1 MNDESKHK
9 TDLNDESYHRLTSE
23 ESIGAADSLFA
34 ATEIELAESFN
45 ESAKLAPTKSDS
57 K

>member
-9 TDLNDESYHRLTSE
+9 TDLNDESYHRLTSK
-23 ESIGAADSLFA
+23 ESIGAADSLFD
-34 ATEIELAESFN
+34 ATEMELAESFN